1 MKKLLVATVGLLVCG
16 SAFAGLPDIGATNV
30 QFKSVVN
37 ASSCKVALDEQDVAL
52 DSTLIYTLKTG
63 QAATISDKE
72 FNVELKECPTD
83 GYRNSTGTPHDIKV
97 YVTDKNNS
105 TNENNQGLLKNTEGA
120 DYAKGVS
127 VQLLKGN
134 SPLKVASTTDNTD
147 NAIAYTITDTTNI
160 TDGKIVLP
168 LKARLYA
175 NSSENP
181 DITAGKVHATAELF
195 FQYK

>member
-1 MKKLLVATVGLLVCG
+1 MVCG
-16 SAFAGLPDIGATNV
+16 SAFAGLPEIGATNV

-97 YVTDKNNS
+97 YVTDKNDATA
-105 TNENNQGLLKNTEGA
+105 TNDQGLLKNKTGA
-120 DYAKGVS
+120 DYAQGVS
-127 VQLLKGN
+127 VQLLKDN
-134 SPLKVASTTDNTD
+134 APLKVSNSNDNTD
-147 NAIAYTITDTTNI
+147 NAVAYTITDTTNI
-160 TDGKIVLP
+160 TGGKIVLP

-181 DITAGKVHATAELF
+181 NITAGKVHAIAELY